1 MTYSAGH
8 IRWRHFDSSSIAA
21 RRKIAGSAY
30 VWEDMTAQWI
40 YNLCRS
46 YASEIISDQMPF
58 ILQVFFVEYY
68 MKGVKYWTRLEDQ
81 VGELSH

>member
-1 MTYSAGH
+1 
-8 IRWRHFDSSSIAA
+8 
-21 RRKIAGSAY
+21 
-30 VWEDMTAQWI
+30 
-40 YNLCRS
+40 
-46 YASEIISDQMPF
+46 MPF